1 MGTTFRMSVT
11 PTSRMS
17 ASPEERFKSGMS
29 EVSGIRSHL
38 LSIQYSLTL
47 QCGRL
52 LVEARKSSP
61 WLALSTKLTNSSSD
75 SGYHKNCTVEVRS
88 SLSPKFSNRLC
99 LLRNLGCSKRQS
111 RTSVHKILDGP

>member
-1 MGTTFRMSVT
+1 MG
-11 PTSRMS
+11 RMS

-52 LVEARKSSP
+52 LGEAHPYQREWKRAKALP
-61 WLALSTKLTNSSSD
+61 GWLFSTKLTNSSSD

-88 SLSPKFSNRLC
+88 SLSPKFSNQLC